1 MIVIDSSA
9 LVEALAGHSP
19 ADELLARVAENR
31 LHIPHLLDYEF
42 RNALR
47 GLLLGGKI
55 SEARAEGAR
64 MVKAGLPF
72 TRHPDDLTADRAW
85 DLRANFDGYDAT
97 YVALAEALDCTLV
110 TTDEKIHKV
119 ARKYVNV
126 DFC

>member
-9 LVEALAGHSP
+9 LIEALAGAAP
-19 ADELLARVAENR
+19 ADELLARVAESR
-31 LHIPHLLDYEF
+31 LQIPHLLDYEF

-64 MVKAGLPF
+64 LVKAGLSL
-72 TRHPDDLTADRAW
+72 TRHADDLTAERAW
-85 DLRANFDGYDAT
+85 DLRPNFNGYDAT
-97 YVALAEALDCTLV
+97 YVALAEALDCALV

-119 ARKYVNV
+119 AGKYIDVNLY
-126 DFC
+126 

>member
-9 LVEALAGHSP
+9 LVEVLAGDAP

-42 RNALR
+42 RNAMR

-64 MVKAGLPF
+64 IIKAGLPF
-72 TRHPDDLTADRAW
+72 TRHADNLTADRAW
-85 DLRANFDGYDAT
+85 DLRANFNGYDAT
-97 YVALAEALDCTLV
+97 YVALAEALNCTLV
-110 TTDEKIHKV
+110 TTDEKIYKV
-119 ARKYVNV
+119 ARKYIDV
-126 DFC
+126 DLC